1 MYDWA
6 NSVYSLTITT
16 AVFPIYYS
24 AVAGDTV
31 SVFGFSKPAGVVY
44 TYSLSL
50 AFLLIAYLSPM
61 LSGIADHGGHKK
73 SFMKFFAILGSFS
86 CVMLYFFT
94 GPENVQWGLSFFMLA
109 TIGYAGSIVF
119 YNAYLPEIA
128 TPDRFDS
135 ISARGFSMGY
145 IGSVV
150 LLIINLAMVKQ
161 PGWFGIPTE
170 IEGEAARIS
179 FITVGVWW
187 IGFAFYTFLYL
198 PSNPFKKKI
207 KGWQFLEGFK
217 ELKKVF
223 RQLGDQ
229 EGVKA
234 FLVAFFFYSMG
245 FQTIMYLATIFGT
258 VVLELPEGNLIL
270 TVLVIQLIAVPG
282 AYLFTWSSSRI
293 GNIKTLG
300 LGVIIAIAVCIAAYF
315 ITTATQFYALAAVVG
330 LIMGGLQ
337 SLSRATYSKLLPET
351 TDHASYFSFYEFCE
365 KNGIVLGTATYALV
379 TDLTGDMRNTTLALV
394 VFFSIGLFFLAR
406 ILHSS
411 RKSYVK

>member
-31 SVFGFSKPAGVVY
+31 SVFGFSKPAGIIY

-50 AFLLIAYLSPM
+50 AFLVIAYLSPM
-61 LSGIADHGGHKK
+61 LSGIADHGGQKK
-73 SFMKFFAILGSFS
+73 SFMKLFAVTGSFS
-86 CVMLYFFT
+86 CVLLYFFT
-94 GPENVQWGLSFFMLA
+94 GSENVLWGLGFFMLA

-128 TPDRFDS
+128 TPDRFDR
-135 ISARGFSMGY
+135 ISAKGFSLGY
-145 IGSVV
+145 IGSVI
-150 LLIINLAMVKQ
+150 LLIINLAMVER
-161 PGWFGIPTE
+161 PTWFGIPD
-170 IEGEAARIS
+170 IPGEAARIS

-187 IGFAFYTFLYL
+187 IGFAFYTFTIL
-198 PSNPFKKKI
+198 PGNPYGKKTQ
-207 KGWQFLEGFK
+207 GWQMLEGFK
-217 ELKKVF
+217 ELGKVF
-223 RQLGDQ
+223 RQLREL

-234 FLVAFFFYSMG
+234 FLAAFFFYSMG

-258 VVLELPEGNLIL
+258 VVLKLPQGSLIM

-282 AYLFTWSSSRI
+282 AYLFTWSSSKI
-293 GNIKTLG
+293 GNIRTLG
-300 LGVIIAIAVCIAAYF
+300 IGVIICIGVCIAAYF
-315 ITTATQFYALAAVVG
+315 VTTEAQFYSLAAVVG
-330 LIMGGLQ
+330 LVMGGIQ

-365 KNGIVLGTATYALV
+365 KNGIVLGTATYAIV
-379 TDLTGDMRNTTLALV
+379 TDATGDMRNTTLALV
-394 VFFSIGLFFLAR
+394 IFFVIGLFFLAR
-406 ILHSS
+406 ILQTAKGG
-411 RKSYVK
+411 RIK